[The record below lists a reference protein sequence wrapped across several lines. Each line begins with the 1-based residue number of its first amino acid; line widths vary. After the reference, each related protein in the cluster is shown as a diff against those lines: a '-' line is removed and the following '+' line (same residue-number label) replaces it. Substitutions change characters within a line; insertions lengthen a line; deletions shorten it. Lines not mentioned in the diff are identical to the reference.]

1 MQVHIKLIVVYISDV
16 SIESQCAFTAMLL
29 KRANSRRVSQW
40 TADTVD
46 EINVQIEGDAMY
58 VKAFDDDTIPDTER
72 LSLTYLPDHVHW
84 RTMTADPAKP
94 KSARY

>member
-1 MQVHIKLIVVYISDV
+1 
-16 SIESQCAFTAMLL
+16 MLL

-46 EINVQIEGDAMY
+46 EINALIEGDAMY

-84 RTMTADPAKP
+84 PTMTADTAKP
-94 KSARY
+94 KSIFAHCV